1 MNKVRAQNSLSSS
14 WGPDDESRRANASLV
29 DDGFRMVASVLDGLR
44 RLGVLRRRASERK
57 SKPLYQAKRSL
68 GTEQRWE
75 LISSHLDERDQSLL
89 DIGCNIGQLT
99 RYAAD
104 KGLLSLGIDP
114 LQRAIASAREANHD
128 VPHLAF
134 MRSEVTPET
143 VAKIPSFDVIL
154 CLSVYHYWMEFYG
167 EAAAWSLVERLIARS
182 RRKFFFEPASLLK
195 KYGAHPP
202 PGVADLH
209 REGLA
214 DYHVRRLRE
223 AAGAGWTV
231 LQLGETACLGRESFR
246 LLFLLTR
253 S

>member
-1 MNKVRAQNSLSSS
+1 M
-14 WGPDDESRRANASLV
+14 
-29 DDGFRMVASVLDGLR
+29 
-44 RLGVLRRRASERK
+44 
-57 SKPLYQAKRSL
+57 
-68 GTEQRWE
+68 
-75 LISSHLDERDQSLL
+75 
-89 DIGCNIGQLT
+89 LT

-104 KGLLSLGIDP
+104 KGLLAVGIDP
-114 LQRAIASAREANHD
+114 LPRAIAGAREANRD

-134 MRSEVTPET
+134 MRGEITPET

-154 CLSVYHYWMEFYG
+154 CLSVYHYWMQLYG
-167 EAAAWSLVERLIARS
+167 EATTWSLVGRLIERS

-202 PGVADLH
+202 PGVADLD
-209 REGLA
+209 REGFVA
-214 DYHVRRLRE
+214 YHLTRLRK

-231 LQLGETACLGRESFR
+231 RHLGETACLGRESFR